1 MNRRRNWSVR
11 PRVVFDYNTLI
22 QAIAF
27 HGPAAQCLAEVEAD
41 YLVTREKDLLSL
53 MTGHLTICR
62 QLRRRAP
69 SLRIIAPGVFLDAL
83 VQPRQK

>member
-11 PRVVFDYNTLI
+11 PRVVFDCNTLI

-27 HGPAAQCLAEVEAD
+27 HDSAAQCLAEVEAD
-41 YLVTREKDLLSL
+41 YLVTRDKDLLSL
-53 MTGHLTICR
+53 MTSHLTICR
-62 QLRRRAP
+62 QLRRRAR

-83 VQPRQK
+83 VQPRDK